1 MLAITIRKV
10 ITAGLVVG
18 EVPGDEVALE
28 VAPLQ
33 FLIAPPRTVETPD
46 EEDFIEQN
54 CLRGLMMVGWSL
66 KSI

>member
-1 MLAITIRKV
+1 MSGCIIIITTITFIILAITIIKV

-18 EVPGDEVALE
+18 KVPGDEVAFE

-46 EEDFIEQN
+46 QEEDSDN
-54 CLRGLMMVGWSL
+54 D
-66 KSI
+66 

>member
-1 MLAITIRKV
+1 MSGCIIIITTITFITIAITIIKV

-33 FLIAPPRTVETPD
+33 LLIAPPRTVETPD
-46 EEDFIEQN
+46 QEEDN
-54 CLRGLMMVGWSL
+54 DND
-66 KSI
+66 

>member
-1 MLAITIRKV
+1 MLAITIMKV

-33 FLIAPPRTVETPD
+33 FLLAPPRTVETPD
-46 EEDFIEQN
+46 QEDEDDN
-54 CLRGLMMVGWSL
+54 D
-66 KSI
+66 

>member
-1 MLAITIRKV
+1 MLAITIMKV

-33 FLIAPPRTVETPD
+33 LLLAPPRTVETPD
-46 EEDFIEQN
+46 EEEDDDN
-54 CLRGLMMVGWSL
+54 D
-66 KSI
+66 